1 MAEGTSTEW
10 SRPPGFPGLPH
21 KPCPA
26 GSSGQASDRQSLPG
40 VKDRGGPETYGY
52 VVDTRIELTAHEQRL
67 TLELMEALS
76 SSLELSEVLR
86 LAQGVMSQ
94 LLSADYIAL
103 CVSKPGRPAEYDW
116 TVTGG
121 PAALLARY
129 HEVAEED
136 FVRDAVLRHPNQ
148 VLRDSEMLQRTRLE
162 RSQVYLRCREL
173 GLPLEHVMAVLL
185 DVRQDWHGGLTLYRE
200 QRQPFS
206 DRDRALLQMLTP
218 LLANTVRNCR
228 MHAELATRG
237 QLLDALLRH
246 LGAEC
251 LVLVPPS
258 TERLRTAGATALLER
273 WFSPSERGPS
283 GLPKELLERLRL
295 LITREGTPGPELD
308 TWVRSRDE
316 RNLRVTFIRLPPEK
330 GGKRQWALW
339 LQEFSPAIPLP
350 EDMRRRL
357 SARELQ
363 LVAYVLSNWSNEL
376 IADQLDLTLNTVKT
390 HLRNIYKKLGVESRT
405 DLMYQAAWLRKPL

>member
-1 MAEGTSTEW
+1 
-10 SRPPGFPGLPH
+10 
-21 KPCPA
+21 
-26 GSSGQASDRQSLPG
+26 
-40 VKDRGGPETYGY
+40 
-52 VVDTRIELTAHEQRL
+52 VDTRIELTANEQQL

-76 SSLELSEVLR
+76 SSLELSEVLG
-86 LAQGVMSQ
+86 LAQGVMSR

-121 PAALLARY
+121 PAALLTRY

-148 VLRDSEMLQRTRLE
+148 VLRDSEMLPRMRLE
-162 RSQVYLRCREL
+162 RSQVYQRCREL

-185 DVRQDWHGGLTLYRE
+185 DVSQDWHGGLTLYRE
-200 QRQPFS
+200 RRLPFS
-206 DRDRALLQMLTP
+206 DRDRALLQRLTP

-228 MHAELATRG
+228 MHAELTARG
-237 QLLDALLRH
+237 QLMDALLRH
-246 LGAEC
+246 QGAEC

-273 WFSPSERGPS
+273 WYTSSERGPS
-283 GLPKELLERLRL
+283 GLPKELLEQLRL
-295 LITREGTPGPELD
+295 LIAREGTPELELE
-308 TWVRSRDE
+308 TVERSHEE

-330 GGKRQWALW
+330 SGKRQWALW
-339 LQEFSPAIPLP
+339 LQEFSTAIPLP

-357 SARELQ
+357 SSREVQ
-363 LVAYVLSNWSNEL
+363 LVACVLSNWPNEF
-376 IADQLDLTLNTVKT
+376 IAGQLGLTLNTVKT

-405 DLMYQAAWLRKPL
+405 DLMYQAAWRRKPF